1 MLLLLRIN
9 RVLIVL
15 FAFELVILK
24 LFLAYMFLRSPFE
37 FTPILVFLAV
47 AAGEA
52 RLGLSLLVSIL
63 RKSGRDGS
71 SNSSLVGPTYNY

>member
-1 MLLLLRIN
+1 MLLLLRIKS
-9 RVLIVL
+9 VLIVL

-24 LFLAYMFLRSPFE
+24 LFLAYMFLSSPFE

-63 RKSGRDGS
+63 RNRGSDSGTVRSVS
-71 SNSSLVGPTYNY
+71 SIYGY